1 MDYLM
6 FNHSNMIT
14 PAIFC
19 KDVGFIYP
27 DNIVALKN
35 INLQIKQSEKVGIIG
50 PNGSGKSTFLNLLN
64 GSFHGT
70 GEIEINGIKICKKS
84 DKEIKSMV
92 GLVFQNPDDQL
103 FCPTIFED
111 VAFGPANFGIDK
123 RELEERVTESLTEVG
138 LDEYGDRS
146 SDHLSFGE
154 KKLASIASIISM
166 HPDIV
171 ALDEPVSNIDHAH
184 RRKIIN
190 WIKKSDRTIVVTSH
204 DLEMLLE
211 VCSRIIILNK
221 GHIIADGPITE
232 ILSDQVLLNNN
243 NLEQPLSLTYQS
255 NNIFNTKI

>member
-1 MDYLM
+1 
-6 FNHSNMIT
+6 
-14 PAIFC
+14 
-19 KDVGFIYP
+19 
-27 DNIVALKN
+27 
-35 INLQIKQSEKVGIIG
+35 
-50 PNGSGKSTFLNLLN
+50 
-64 GSFHGT
+64 
-70 GEIEINGIKICKKS
+70 
-84 DKEIKSMV
+84 MV

-123 RELEERVTESLTEVG
+123 KKLEERVSESLIEVG
-138 LDEYGDRS
+138 LEGYENRS

-171 ALDEPVSNIDHAH
+171 AMDEPVSNLDHTH

-190 WIKKSDRTIVVTSH
+190 WINKSEKTIIVTSH

-211 VCSRIIILNK
+211 VCNRVVLLNK
-221 GHIIADGPITE
+221 GHVIADGPIME
-232 ILSDQVLLNNN
+232 ILNDKALLKNN

-255 NNIFNTKI
+255 DKLFSTKNLNSKIEGI